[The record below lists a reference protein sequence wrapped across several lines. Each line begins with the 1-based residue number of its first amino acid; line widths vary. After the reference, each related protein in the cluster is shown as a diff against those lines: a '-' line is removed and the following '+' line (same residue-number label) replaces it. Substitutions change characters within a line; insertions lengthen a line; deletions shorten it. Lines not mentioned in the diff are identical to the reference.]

1 MAAQC
6 SKSDQKVLM
15 VGHVPFRQFPGCA
28 EIRHTAVFVMDVTV
42 QGRVLNL
49 HGRHAPHW
57 HRLRTSI
64 PRLAF
69 EQCHVGFFPWTVARR
84 PRCDAYLG
92 VFALQWPRPAV
103 QELESIFSTCVS
115 ALNLPVCESAMSAY
129 FVFWGSV
136 TRRPYRSSRGPVHTS
151 DGFRSDSRMHGNVAK
166 NLCERATR

>member
-1 MAAQC
+1 MQQERPKGIDGGPRAFSPIPWMCRDTAHSGFRHGC
-6 SKSDQKVLM
+6 HRPRPCPESSWPTRSALASTAYI
-15 VGHVPFRQFPGCA
+15 HTTSCFRTVPR
-28 EIRHTAVFVMDVTV
+28 
-42 QGRVLNL
+42 
-49 HGRHAPHW
+49 
-57 HRLRTSI
+57 RL
-64 PRLAF
+64 
-69 EQCHVGFFPWTVARR
+69 FPWTVARR

-92 VFALQWPRPAV
+92 VFAWPRPAV